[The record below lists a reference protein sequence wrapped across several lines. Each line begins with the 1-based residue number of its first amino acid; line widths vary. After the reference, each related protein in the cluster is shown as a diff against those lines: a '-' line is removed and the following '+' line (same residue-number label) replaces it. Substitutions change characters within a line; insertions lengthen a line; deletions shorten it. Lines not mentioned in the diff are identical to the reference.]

1 MFLIRRRVSRSS
13 IREGKRGEVGDGG
26 RGGEEGGRTESVV
39 TGEVSEDG
47 EGEGVGREGGTK
59 EGVRGS
65 DRSTG
70 ALLSFFA
77 GGVSAAVSITSC
89 MKRGSDKVLGPQ
101 YTHGSLHSH
110 GSCRLGEV

>member
-1 MFLIRRRVSRSS
+1 M
-13 IREGKRGEVGDGG
+13 GDGG
-26 RGGEEGGRTESVV
+26 RRGEEGGRTESVV

-59 EGVRGS
+59 VGVRGG

-77 GGVSAAVSITSC
+77 GGGASAAVSITCAVTSC

-101 YTHGSLHSH
+101 YTHRSLQDTLTRAA
-110 GSCRLGEV
+110 GLA